1 MQSKFFQGCHLST
14 IYELYFV
21 SQAESHS
28 EGSFPDA
35 EFDNITP
42 NLVEPCRP
50 QGSVSCSLNWNSVVS
65 RGHQIY
71 SDLVSE
77 IHPHTAS

>member
-1 MQSKFFQGCHLST
+1 MQSKFFQGCHLSM
-14 IYELYFV
+14 IYEQYFV

-35 EFDNITP
+35 EFDNR
-42 NLVEPCRP
+42 CRP

-77 IHPHTAS
+77 IHPHTASKAQK